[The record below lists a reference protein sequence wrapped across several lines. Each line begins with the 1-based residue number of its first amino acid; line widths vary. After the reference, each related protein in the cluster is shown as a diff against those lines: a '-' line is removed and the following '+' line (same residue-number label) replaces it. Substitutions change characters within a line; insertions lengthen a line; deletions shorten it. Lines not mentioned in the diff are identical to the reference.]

1 MNRQSHPDPGLH
13 RAALDHND
21 WLDMQWQKAHQPGPD
36 QASPTNSEPS
46 LSPIEEKH
54 RRELNACEMAL
65 VILGG
70 ILMFGGFLVPISMLA
85 GLACFVLALGFSAYK
100 KG

>member
-1 MNRQSHPDPGLH
+1 MNPSHPDPGLH
-13 RAALDHND
+13 RTALDHNE
-21 WLDMQWQKAHQPGPD
+21 WLDMQWQKAHQQGSYQGP
-36 QASPTNSEPS
+36 PTSSEP
-46 LSPIEEKH
+46 LESPIHEKH

-70 ILMFGGFLVPISMLA
+70 VLMFGGFLVPVSMLA